1 MNYKKSE
8 QLLDR
13 ALKSIPLAS
22 QTFSKSLTTYPR
34 GVSPF
39 FIEKGKGS
47 KVSNQLKNNEV
58 RYYESYNKEI
68 KGMKYLIEY
77 MCKNNNTNKT
87 I

>member
-1 MNYKKSE
+1 MNYKISE

-39 FIEKGKGS
+39 FIEK
-47 KVSNQLKNNEV
+47 V
-58 RYYESYNKEI
+58 RAQKF
-68 KGMKYLIEY
+68 GMWMGMNTLILL
-77 MCKNNNTNKT
+77 
-87 I
+87 IL